1 MFCFAV
7 SRYTPRE
14 SEMEL
19 IGRVIRDLEESLMMV
34 SGWGTKE
41 GDKFLEG
48 NLLNYMWTVLTLEI
62 DYSEL
67 EVFKKCLK
75 VFIELT
81 VKYVD

>member
-14 SEMEL
+14 NEMEL
-19 IGRVIRDLEESLMMV
+19 IMRVIRDLEESLMMV

-48 NLLNYMWTVLTLEI
+48 NLLNYMWAILTLEI